1 MMVIFFLIAAGGAV
15 AGGFLAAFIWAVRS
29 GQFDDTTT
37 PPIRMLLEEP
47 SHLQFPANG
56 APPPFAR
63 AAALE
68 DSLSSPGLSRH
79 KDLR

>member
-37 PPIRMLLEEP
+37 PPIRILLDGR
-47 SHLQFPANG
+47 S
-56 APPPFAR
+56 R
-63 AAALE
+63 AAARE
-68 DSLSSPGLSRH
+68 DSLSSPGLFIPE
-79 KDLR
+79 DLN